1 MNIEQEAFEERAA
14 IMEYDGK
21 LSRRMAEQLAR
32 ASLQVSKVVSLPPE
46 KQGKHY
52 TEFREY
58 WRSRQ
63 IR

>member
-1 MNIEQEAFEERAA
+1 MNEADKEAFEERAA

-21 LSRRMAEQLAR
+21 LSRRIAEQLAR
-32 ASLQVSKVVSLPPE
+32 ASLQKAAPPLPPE

>member
-32 ASLQVSKVVSLPPE
+32 ASLQVPKVAPPPE